1 MRVLGLVLAGALALT
16 ASIGVQAGS
25 LGPGYY
31 PMPNGWNG
39 DWHRTPGVSR
49 DRVPNGSPG
58 RWLCCSVPGV
68 PYWVWS
74 PAAPS
79 SIIPFQTGAA
89 RLTAGVI
96 HSQLV
101 LIPSGSGL
109 TPPNEISYRGVKLP
123 RFSAAFGP
131 LVGAAWARFAAGGP
145 ASRGGDQA
153 SGAGP
158 TDVRSARIP
167 YSGT

>member
-1 MRVLGLVLAGALALT
+1 MTGIERQVFRVTGFRTVLLADGSAVRCLGCRT
-16 ASIGVQAGS
+16 GS
-25 LGPGYY
+25 G
-31 PMPNGWNG
+31 
-39 DWHRTPGVSR
+39 
-49 DRVPNGSPG
+49 
-58 RWLCCSVPGV
+58 
-68 PYWVWS
+68 S

-153 SGAGP
+153 SGAGAYLC
-158 TDVRSARIP
+158 SL
-167 YSGT
+167 GTNTVLGNVTNGLFGLLFAGGAEN